1 MKVQMDDYVRDP
13 VFRAFEKVLP
23 VRYKGLKVTKDHVA
37 VCLDGCENYVKIPLS
52 EPLCENLSRIRK
64 SERKGEHRFDFR
76 LPLEKIETQHLIEGG
91 KVVVFIEG
99 VPVEIRGSL
108 TAEMVVRKSIETR
121 EKDYIEGLNFPVMV
135 YPKDKTYF
143 RDDELPVFPGA
154 SYWVDYYY
162 FDEF

>member
-13 VFRAFEKVLP
+13 VFRVFEKVLP

-37 VCLDGCENYVKIPLS
+37 VCLDGCMSYIRIPLK
-52 EPLCENLSRIRK
+52 ETVCEELSKIRK
-64 SERKGEHRFDFR
+64 SKRKGEHRFNFK
-76 LPLEKIETQHLIEGG
+76 LPLEEIETRHLIEGG
-91 KVVVFIEG
+91 RVVVFIEG

-108 TAEMVVRKSIETR
+108 TAEIVVRKSIEVG
-121 EKDYIEGLNFPVMV
+121 EKDYIEGFNFPVMV
-135 YPKDKTYF
+135 YPKDKKYF
-143 RDDELPVFPGA
+143 LDDELPVFPGA